1 MSKST
6 GGFRYTKHHSFDSYR
21 SPIITAN
28 EILWFQTLLVLG
40 RWMHGTDCH
49 QVQCT
54 RNSHL
59 QIIVYN
65 VSFQPSP
72 K

>member
-6 GGFRYTKHHSFDSYR
+6 EGFRYTKHLSFGSYR

-40 RWMHGTDCH
+40 QWLHGTDCH
-49 QVQCT
+49 QVQ
-54 RNSHL
+54 
-59 QIIVYN
+59 
-65 VSFQPSP
+65 
-72 K
+72 